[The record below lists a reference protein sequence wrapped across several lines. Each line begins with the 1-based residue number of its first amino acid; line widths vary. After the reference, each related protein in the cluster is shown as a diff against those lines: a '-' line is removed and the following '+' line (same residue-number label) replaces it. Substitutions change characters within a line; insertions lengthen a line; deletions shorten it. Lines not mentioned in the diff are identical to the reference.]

1 MFKRNRLS
9 VFLILVLLLCFL
21 AACGQEQPAATT
33 DSTTDTTTIDS
44 TESNTTTVAD
54 TTDDENVLRIVTDKS
69 GKFSMNDLVKELIS
83 DFEDTHPD
91 ISVEL
96 EILPDDVEER
106 NIRLESLRAA
116 IMSGDGPDVFL
127 FPTTASYQ
135 TELVFQDVAQ
145 SMHNGMFADISALY
159 DADTE
164 LNKEQLQSTVMEAG
178 VLDGAR
184 YVLPLWFS
192 YGTLLI
198 DSEKLT
204 NYGITEDEVSGNIDD
219 LYRLIISRNDYS
231 LAVGTTLESLG
242 AEQLFPHLV
251 DYDTNQILITAEEIA
266 ESTKLYYQHQALI
279 YREHNLDEVSVDR
292 DKNRAAVNSYVSFGE
307 YWRNGSKPMHI
318 DNLHQTL
325 RHYVISQAGGHGELK
340 VIPLRSADGSVTAKV
355 TYWGAVSAG
364 CDKVELAYE
373 FLRTL
378 LSENAQWEI
387 GRSSAGVALSGFFY
401 GMGYPVRVQGSVEHL
416 TTSVINMGS
425 QAIDPDNLEESRARF
440 EALEQVVL
448 TDDNFP
454 LLDVEIGH
462 VRFPIMW
469 ESNFARQRSNLM
481 EYEPFSVPTDEE
493 IDEWAK
499 ELVRELEFHI
509 AEG

>member
-1 MFKRNRLS
+1 
-9 VFLILVLLLCFL
+9 
-21 AACGQEQPAATT
+21 
-33 DSTTDTTTIDS
+33 
-44 TESNTTTVAD
+44 
-54 TTDDENVLRIVTDKS
+54 
-69 GKFSMNDLVKELIS
+69 
-83 DFEDTHPD
+83 
-91 ISVEL
+91 
-96 EILPDDVEER
+96 
-106 NIRLESLRAA
+106 
-116 IMSGDGPDVFL
+116 
-127 FPTTASYQ
+127 
-135 TELVFQDVAQ
+135 
-145 SMHNGMFADISALY
+145 
-159 DADTE
+159 
-164 LNKEQLQSTVMEAG
+164 
-178 VLDGAR
+178 
-184 YVLPLWFS
+184 
-192 YGTLLI
+192 
-198 DSEKLT
+198 
-204 NYGITEDEVSGNIDD
+204 
-219 LYRLIISRNDYS
+219 
-231 LAVGTTLESLG
+231 
-242 AEQLFPHLV
+242 
-251 DYDTNQILITAEEIA
+251 
-266 ESTKLYYQHQALI
+266 
-279 YREHNLDEVSVDR
+279 
-292 DKNRAAVNSYVSFGE
+292 
-307 YWRNGSKPMHI
+307 MHI

-387 GRSSAGVALSGFFY
+387 GRSPAGVALSGFFY

-493 IDEWAK
+493 IDKWAK